1 MKDLKYQHLWRFNM
15 FGKRKTSL
23 LLPTNERFDTLI
35 GKSSEIYGRMVVGDS
50 LRVDGKVVG
59 NIECEDTSKVTVAI
73 GESGEVVGDIFAYR
87 VMVAGKVEGNIYATE
102 RVEFHQTAQV
112 RGDVTYG
119 SIGIEHGAKVVGL
132 VIQGIDKKTANQASD
147 LIRAVQDRR

>member
-1 MKDLKYQHLWRFNM
+1 M

-35 GKSSEIYGRMVVGDS
+35 GKTSEIYGRMVVGES
-50 LRVDGKVVG
+50 LRFDGKVVG
-59 NIECEDTSKVTVAI
+59 NIESEENSKVTVAV
-73 GESGEVVGDIFAYR
+73 GEDGEVVGDIFAYR
-87 VMVAGKVEGNIYATE
+87 VMIAGKVEGNIYATE

-119 SIGIEHGAKVVGL
+119 SIGIEHGARVIGL
-132 VIQGIDKKTANQASD
+132 VIQGVDKKSANQASD
-147 LIRAVQDRR
+147 VIRAVQERR

>member
-1 MKDLKYQHLWRFNM
+1 M

-35 GKSSEIYGRMVVGDS
+35 GKTSEIYGRMVVGES
-50 LRVDGKVVG
+50 LRIDGKVVG
-59 NIECEDTSKVTVAI
+59 NIESEENSKVTVAV
-73 GESGEVVGDIFAYR
+73 GEEGEVIGDIFAYR

-102 RVEFHQTAQV
+102 RVEFHQSAQV

-119 SIGIEHGAKVVGL
+119 SIGIEHGARVIGL
-132 VIQGIDKKTANQASD
+132 VIQGVDKKSANQASD
-147 LIRAVQDRR
+147 VIRAVQERR

>member
-1 MKDLKYQHLWRFNM
+1 M

-35 GKSSEIYGRMVVGDS
+35 GKTSEIYGRMVVGES
-50 LRVDGKVVG
+50 LRIDGKVVG
-59 NIECEDTSKVTVAI
+59 NIESEENSKVTVAV
-73 GESGEVVGDIFAYR
+73 GEDGEVIGDIFAYR
-87 VMVAGKVEGNIYATE
+87 VMVAGKVEGNIYAIE

-119 SIGIEHGAKVVGL
+119 SIGIEHGARVIGL
-132 VIQGIDKKTANQASD
+132 VIQGVDKKSANQASD
-147 LIRAVQDRR
+147 VIRAVQERR

>member
-1 MKDLKYQHLWRFNM
+1 
-15 FGKRKTSL
+15 
-23 LLPTNERFDTLI
+23 
-35 GKSSEIYGRMVVGDS
+35 
-50 LRVDGKVVG
+50 
-59 NIECEDTSKVTVAI
+59 
-73 GESGEVVGDIFAYR
+73 
-87 VMVAGKVEGNIYATE
+87 MVAGKVEGNIYATE

>member
-1 MKDLKYQHLWRFNM
+1 M

-35 GKSSEIYGRMVVGDS
+35 GKTSEIYGRIVVGES
-50 LRVDGKVVG
+50 LRIDGKVVG
-59 NIECEDTSKVTVAI
+59 NIESEENTKVTVAV
-73 GESGEVVGDIFAYR
+73 GEDGEVIGDIFAYR
-87 VMVAGKVEGNIYATE
+87 VMIAGKVEGNIYATE

-119 SIGIEHGAKVVGL
+119 SIGIEHGARVIGL
-132 VIQGIDKKTANQASD
+132 VIQGTDKNSTNQASEV
-147 LIRAVQDRR
+147 IRAVQERR

>member
-1 MKDLKYQHLWRFNM
+1 M

-35 GKSSEIYGRMVVGDS
+35 GKTSEIYGRMVVGES
-50 LRVDGKVVG
+50 LRIDGKVVG
-59 NIECEDTSKVTVAI
+59 NIESEENTKVTVAV
-73 GESGEVVGDIFAYR
+73 GEDGEVIGDIFAYR
-87 VMVAGKVEGNIYATE
+87 VMIAGKVEGNIYATE

-119 SIGIEHGAKVVGL
+119 SIGIEHGARVIGL
-132 VIQGIDKKTANQASD
+132 VIQGTDKNSTNQASEV
-147 LIRAVQDRR
+147 IRAVQERR

>member
-1 MKDLKYQHLWRFNM
+1 M
-15 FGKRKTSL
+15 FGKRKTSI

-35 GKSSEIYGRMVVGDS
+35 GKTSEIYGRMVVGES
-50 LRVDGKVVG
+50 LRIDGKVVG
-59 NIECEDTSKVTVAI
+59 NIESEENSKVTVAV
-73 GESGEVVGDIFAYR
+73 GEDGQVVGDIFAYR

-119 SIGIEHGAKVVGL
+119 SIGIEHGARIIGL
-132 VIQGIDKKTANQASD
+132 VIQGVDKNSANQASD
-147 LIRAVQDRR
+147 VIRAVQERR

>member
-1 MKDLKYQHLWRFNM
+1 M

-35 GKSSEIYGRMVVGDS
+35 GKTSEIYGRMVVGES
-50 LRVDGKVVG
+50 LRIDGKVVG
-59 NIECEDTSKVTVAI
+59 NIESEENTKVTVVV
-73 GESGEVVGDIFAYR
+73 GEDGEVIGDIFAYR
-87 VMVAGKVEGNIYATE
+87 VMIAGKVEGNIYATE

-119 SIGIEHGAKVVGL
+119 SIGIEHGARVIGL
-132 VIQGIDKKTANQASD
+132 VIQGTDKNSTNQASEV
-147 LIRAVQDRR
+147 IRAVQERR

>member
-1 MKDLKYQHLWRFNM
+1 M
-15 FGKRKTSL
+15 FGKRKTTL

-59 NIECEDTSKVTVAI
+59 NIECEDNSKVTVAI

>member
-1 MKDLKYQHLWRFNM
+1 M

-35 GKSSEIYGRMVVGDS
+35 GKTSEIYGRMVVGES
-50 LRVDGKVVG
+50 LRIDGKVVG
-59 NIECEDTSKVTVAI
+59 NIESEENTKVTVAI
-73 GESGEVVGDIFAYR
+73 GEDGVVVGDIFAYR

-119 SIGIEHGAKVVGL
+119 SIGIEHGARVIGL
-132 VIQGIDKKTANQASD
+132 VIQGTDKNSTNQASEV
-147 LIRAVQDRR
+147 IRAVQERR

>member
-1 MKDLKYQHLWRFNM
+1 M

-35 GKSSEIYGRMVVGDS
+35 GKTSEIYGRMVVGES
-50 LRVDGKVVG
+50 LRIDGKVVG
-59 NIECEDTSKVTVAI
+59 NIESEENTKVTVAV
-73 GESGEVVGDIFAYR
+73 GEDGEVIGDIFAYR
-87 VMVAGKVEGNIYATE
+87 VMIAGKIEGNIYATE

-119 SIGIEHGAKVVGL
+119 SIGIEHGARVIGL
-132 VIQGIDKKTANQASD
+132 VIQGTDKNSTNQASEV
-147 LIRAVQDRR
+147 IRAVQERR